1 MKSGIPRGSTRT
13 IQRACARAMQR
24 FFRIIASLR
33 QAGREFGRDDCA
45 TQAAALAYYALFSIP
60 PIVLIAIL
68 VAGRF
73 WGTEAALENL
83 KDQLIE
89 ILGPSGAE
97 LVLSS
102 LHAGQNLHG
111 SLIATVI
118 SSVVLLVGASG
129 VMLQFQSAL
138 NHVWNCPPVSSGLRS
153 LILKR
158 FFSFLM
164 VLAVASLLLISLLA
178 TTLLTAMVTW
188 LAPYLPNQSG
198 SWLRHFGNMS
208 ITLVLIILLLAGL
221 FRWMPDCRVLWRDVW
236 GGALMTAVLFMLGK
250 ELLGWYLG
258 TVNLI
263 GYGGAGALVL
273 LLMWIYYTSWILLF
287 GAEFTQ
293 VWAQGRGH
301 QKASAAPET
310 CAPTRNKTL

>member
-1 MKSGIPRGSTRT
+1 MWKK
-13 IQRACARAMQR
+13 AMQR
-24 FFRIIASLR
+24 LSRMTESLR
-33 QAGREFGRDDCA
+33 QAGREFSRDDCA

-83 KDQLIE
+83 KDQLIQ
-89 ILGPSGAE
+89 ILGPSGTE
-97 LVLSS
+97 LVLNS
-102 LHAGQNLHG
+102 LQAGRNPHG
-111 SLIATVI
+111 SLIATLI
-118 SSVVLLVGASG
+118 SSAVLLVGASG

-138 NHVWNCPPVSSGLRS
+138 NHVWNCPPASSGLRP
-153 LILKR
+153 LLPKR

-188 LAPYLPNQSG
+188 LTPYLSNQSG
-198 SWLRHFGNMS
+198 NWLRHFGNMS
-208 ITLVLIILLLAGL
+208 ITLVLIVLLLAGL
-221 FRWMPDCRVLWRDVW
+221 FRWVPDCRVLWRDVW
-236 GGALMTAVLFMLGK
+236 GGALVTAVLFMLGK

-287 GAEFTQ
+287 GAELTQ
-293 VWAQGRGH
+293 VWGQSRGH
-301 QKASAAPET
+301 QKSGATSKTSAPI
-310 CAPTRNKTL
+310 PGKTL